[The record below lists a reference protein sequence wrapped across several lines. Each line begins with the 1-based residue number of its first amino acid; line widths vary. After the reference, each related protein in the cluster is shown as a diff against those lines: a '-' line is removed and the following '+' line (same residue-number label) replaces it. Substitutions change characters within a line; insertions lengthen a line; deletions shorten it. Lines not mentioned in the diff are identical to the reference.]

1 MKVILA
7 SKSPRRKELMDL
19 LGINYEIMVSEADET
34 LEEGLSLEEQSKKL
48 GYIKAK
54 AVFDKTS
61 GDRIVIG
68 SDTLVVKDGKLLG
81 KPKDKQDAINMLNF
95 LKNDKH
101 QVITS
106 IAILV
111 EKDGE
116 YTEHLE
122 CDIADVYVSDISNEE
137 IEDWLDTGKAYDK
150 AGAYAIQLEF
160 AKFIEKIDG
169 NYNTIVGLPINKVY
183 QILKNIIYKTIRIT
197 NRVIRMFCLGGAA
210 QATSAT
216 TAVSGELQ
224 CCARFGNGIKLN
236 IGNVNACQ
244 RNAINLELH
253 LSLLL
258 S

>member
-19 LGINYEIMVSEADET
+19 IGIDYEIMISEADET
-34 LEEGLSLEEQSKKL
+34 LKEGLSLEEQSKKL

-68 SDTLVVKDGKLLG
+68 SDTLVVKEDKLFG
-81 KPKDKQDAINMLNF
+81 KPKDRQDAINMLNL

-111 EKDGE
+111 QKDVKYE
-116 YTEHLE
+116 EHIE
-122 CDIADVYVSDISNEE
+122 CDITDVYVSDMTDVE
-137 IEDWLDTGKAYDK
+137 IEEWIDTGKAFDK

-160 AKFIEKIDG
+160 AKHIEKIDG
-169 NYNTIVGLPINKVY
+169 NYDSVVGMPINKVY
-183 QILKNIIYKTIRIT
+183 KILKQYI
-197 NRVIRMFCLGGAA
+197 
-210 QATSAT
+210 
-216 TAVSGELQ
+216 
-224 CCARFGNGIKLN
+224 
-236 IGNVNACQ
+236 
-244 RNAINLELH
+244 
-253 LSLLL
+253 
-258 S
+258 

>member
-19 LGINYEIMVSEADET
+19 LGIDYEIMVSDVDET

-68 SDTLVVKDGKLLG
+68 SDTLVVKDGKLFG
-81 KPKDKQDAINMLNF
+81 KPKSRENAINMIED

-111 EKDGE
+111 EKDGKYEE
-116 YTEHLE
+116 YLD
-122 CDIADVYVSDISNEE
+122 CDITDVYVSDMSKEE
-137 IEDWLDTGKAYDK
+137 IESWIDTGKAYDK

-160 AKFIEKIDG
+160 SKHIEKIDG
-169 NYNTIVGLPINKVY
+169 NYNSVIGLPINKVY
-183 QILKNIIYKTIRIT
+183 KVLKNYI
-197 NRVIRMFCLGGAA
+197 M
-210 QATSAT
+210 
-216 TAVSGELQ
+216 
-224 CCARFGNGIKLN
+224 
-236 IGNVNACQ
+236 
-244 RNAINLELH
+244 
-253 LSLLL
+253 
-258 S
+258 